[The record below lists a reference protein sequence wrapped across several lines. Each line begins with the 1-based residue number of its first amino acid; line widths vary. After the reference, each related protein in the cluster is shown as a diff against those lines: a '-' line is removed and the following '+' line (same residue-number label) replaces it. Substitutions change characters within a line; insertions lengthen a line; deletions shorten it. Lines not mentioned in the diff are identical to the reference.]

1 MTTDTATEHVSDVTT
16 PAQGSRTKVWIAV
29 ALAGVLVGLGIAWFV
44 VAHREDAAPYTD
56 PAARG
61 TLTFCDADG
70 HEVTGGSVKGQLAD
84 TVVGSSPATGA
95 YAQAGNAT
103 LFAYQPREGVSPE
116 EFSGLQLTAAS
127 AVDDAAHPS
136 ARITARSTTLA
147 DFVAGFPAAWHGYVQ
162 LRLLLTAPGTAPQ
175 VDRYDAADLRVDG
188 DRWRLVTGGGGACA
202 TAHSN
207 SKGTS

>member
-1 MTTDTATEHVSDVTT
+1 MTTKVSIGIGLTG
-16 PAQGSRTKVWIAV
+16 A
-29 ALAGVLVGLGIAWFV
+29 LVGLLVAWFV
-44 VAHREDAAPYTD
+44 LAHRADAAPYTD
-56 PAARG
+56 PAAQG
-61 TLTFCDADG
+61 TLTFCDVDG
-70 HEVTGGSVKGQLAD
+70 HAVTGGSVTGQLAD
-84 TVVGSSPATGA
+84 LAVGSTAATGA
-95 YAQAGNAT
+95 YAQAGSAT

-175 VDRYDAADLRVDG
+175 VDRYDAADIRVDG
-188 DRWRLVTGGGGACA
+188 DRWRLVNGGGGACA
-202 TAHSN
+202 SAHSN